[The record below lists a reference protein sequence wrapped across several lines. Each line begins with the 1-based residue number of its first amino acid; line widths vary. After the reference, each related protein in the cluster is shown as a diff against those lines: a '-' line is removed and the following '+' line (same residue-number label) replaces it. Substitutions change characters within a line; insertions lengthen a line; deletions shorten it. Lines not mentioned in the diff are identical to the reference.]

1 MKKLATLGAVALL
14 AFSVTACNKA
24 DPVADYKKFQEWY
37 QMQEKTQATAQAE
50 FQKQLAEVMGQQQ
63 KDPKAIE
70 ALLSNFASKVQ
81 ETLKSLDAID
91 VKSEEIKALKDKTKA
106 VLGLSNEVLTEQVK
120 VMSTPA
126 NEAQAAQQA
135 IQAKAQQ
142 LTQVAQELQKL
153 QADLKAKF
161 EK

>member
-24 DPVADYKKFQEWY
+24 DPAADYKKFQEWY

-50 FQKQLAEVMGQQQ
+50 FQKQLTEVMGQQQ
-63 KDPKAIE
+63 KDPKALE
-70 ALLSNFASKVQ
+70 TLLNSFAGKVQ
-81 ETLKSLDAID
+81 ETLKSLDTID

-120 VMSTPA
+120 LMAAPTA
-126 NEAQAAQQA
+126 DQAAQQA
-135 IQAKAQQ
+135 IQAKTQQ
-142 LTQVAQELQKL
+142 LTQTAQELQKL

>member
-1 MKKLATLGAVALL
+1 MKKLTTIGAIALL

-24 DPVADYKKFQEWY
+24 DPAAEYKKFQEWY
-37 QMQEKTQATAQAE
+37 QVQEQTQATAQAE
-50 FQKQLAEVMGQQQ
+50 FQKQLSDVMGQAE
-63 KDPKAIE
+63 KDPKALE
-70 ALLSNFASKVQ
+70 TVLNNFAGKVQ

-106 VLGLSNEVLTEQVK
+106 VLTLSNEVLSDQVK
-120 VMSTPA
+120 IIATPTP
-126 NEAQAAQQA
+126 EAQQA

-142 LTQVAQELQKL
+142 LNQAASELQKL

-161 EK
+161 AK

>member
-1 MKKLATLGAVALL
+1 MKKLATIGAVALL

-24 DPVADYKKFQEWY
+24 DPAADYKKFQEWY
-37 QMQEKTQATAQAE
+37 QVQEQTQATAQAE
-50 FQKQLAEVMGQQQ
+50 LQKQLTEVMSQAQ
-63 KDPKAIE
+63 KDPKALE
-70 ALLSNFASKVQ
+70 TVLNTFAGKVQ
-81 ETLKSLDAID
+81 ETLKSLDAVD

-106 VLGLSNEVLTEQVK
+106 VLGLSNEVISEQVK
-120 VMSTPA
+120 VMAAPTA
-126 NEAQAAQQA
+126 EAQQA

-142 LTQVAQELQKL
+142 LNQAAQELQKL